1 MNTGSKEAV
10 GRSGRIWGWIL
21 TILGGVF
28 SLGGIIGMFMVFY
41 QVEYESYDPM
51 TLMVCIIYVPGLIIG
66 VPLLIIGIR
75 HLLRTKELK
84 K

>member
-1 MNTGSKEAV
+1 MNTEDNKRKNKG
-10 GRSGRIWGWIL
+10 GRTWGWIL

-75 HLLRTKELK
+75 HLLRTKEVK